1 MYTRRRFLRL
11 PVTLTAAA
19 VIGPAVLTACSDSSA
34 PPSAKS
40 AGGGTLRYGAA
51 VEPDSWDPHA
61 ASTAVTGRLLRP
73 VLESLVAIAP
83 DGTVKPWLAE
93 SWTVSPDG
101 LTYTFTL
108 RSGVTF
114 SDGTPFDAAAV
125 KANFEHVTAAKT
137 ASKRAAGLLGPYKE
151 TEVVDPRTVAVH
163 LTAPHASFL
172 NSAGSTFLGFH
183 SPVALRDHAG
193 DLSSGGAFVVGTGP
207 FTFESVT
214 PGQQAVFKRRSD
226 YDWAPPTAAHQ
237 GPAKLESIVVLL
249 LKEDASRVGAL
260 TSGQVDAAELIPANR
275 LAGLRGRN
283 GVEVV
288 RKAVPGVPYT
298 YYLNTARAPFD
309 DPRTRQ
315 AVRHAIDFA
324 GIVKGVFQGE
334 YEQAWGPLAPSTP
347 GAEPSFAKPAWE
359 YSKEKAEKL
368 LDEAGWTGRDAD
380 GYRTRDGKRLS
391 AEQPYVQTFVSA
403 QNHTFDVGV
412 QDALK
417 QVGIELKLVPLDS
430 AGSIGRT
437 GKGDYDVFAFAWQG
451 SDPVL
456 LGSLYHSKSQFGG
469 GGANGSRVKDAEID
483 GWLDEAEAT
492 VDAERRAELYRKVQR
507 KIVEQAYSFPAYI
520 ATMDVARHGKV
531 NGLVLDVDANTD
543 FYGIGVA

>member
-11 PVTLTAAA
+11 PVAATA
-19 VIGPAVLTACSDSSA
+19 VGLLSTAVLAGCSDSSA

-40 AGGGTLRYGAA
+40 GGGTLRYGAA

-73 VLESLVAIAP
+73 VLESLVAVAP

-93 SWTVSPDG
+93 SWTVTPDG

-125 KANFEHVTAAKT
+125 KANFDHVTAAKT
-137 ASKRAAGLLGPYKE
+137 ASKRAAGLLGPYRD

-172 NSAGSTFLGFH
+172 NAAGSTFLGFH
-183 SPVALRDHAG
+183 SPAALRDHAG
-193 DLSSGGAFVVGTGP
+193 DLSSGGRFVVGTGP

-214 PGQQAVFKRRSD
+214 PGQQAVFKRRPD
-226 YDWAPPTAAHQ
+226 YAWAPPTAAHQ
-237 GPAKLESIVVLL
+237 GQAKLESIVVLL

-275 LAGLRGRN
+275 LAGLRGQN
-283 GVEVV
+283 GVQVV

-309 DPRTRQ
+309 DLRARQ
-315 AVRHAIDFA
+315 AVRHAVDFA
-324 GIVKGVFQGE
+324 GIVKGIFQGE
-334 YEQAWGPLAPSTP
+334 YQQAWGPLAPSTP
-347 GAEPSFAKPAWE
+347 GADELLAKPAWE
-359 YSKEKAEKL
+359 YSREKAERL
-368 LDEAGWTGRDAD
+368 LDELGWTGRDAD
-380 GYRTRDGKRLS
+380 GYRTKDGKRFTV
-391 AEQPYVQTFVSA
+391 EQPYVQTFVSA

-451 SDPVL
+451 SDPSL
-456 LGSLYHSKSQFGG
+456 LESLYHSTKQFGG
-469 GGANGSRVKDAEID
+469 GGANGARVHDAQID
-483 GWLDEAEAT
+483 TWLDQAEAT
-492 VDAERRAELYRKVQR
+492 VDAGQRTELYRKVQR
-507 KIVEQAYSFPAYI
+507 RIVEQAYSFPAYI
-520 ATMDVARHGKV
+520 ATMDVALHPKV
-531 NGLVLDVDANTD
+531 SGLALDVDANTD

>member
-40 AGGGTLRYGAA
+40 GGGTLRYGAA

-83 DGTVKPWLAE
+83 DGTVKPWLAD

-108 RSGVTF
+108 RTGVTF

-125 KANFEHVTAAKT
+125 KANFDHVTAAKT

-163 LTAPHASFL
+163 LTAPHSSFL
-172 NSAGSTFLGFH
+172 GSAGSTFLGFH

-214 PGQQAVFKRRSD
+214 PGQQAVFKRRPD
-226 YDWAPPTAAHQ
+226 YNWAPPTAAHQ
-237 GPAKLESIVVLL
+237 GRAKLESIVVLL

-275 LAGLRGRN
+275 LAGLRGQN
-283 GVEVV
+283 GVQVV

-309 DPRTRQ
+309 DPRARQ

-324 GIVKGVFQGE
+324 GIVKGIFQGE

-368 LDEAGWTGRDAD
+368 LDEAGWTGRDAE
-380 GYRTRDGKRLS
+380 GYRTKDGKRLT

-430 AGSIGRT
+430 AGSTGRT

-451 SDPVL
+451 SDPSL

-483 GWLDEAEAT
+483 GWLDQAEAT
-492 VDAERRAELYRKVQR
+492 VDAAQRAELYRKVQR

-531 NGLVLDVDANTD
+531 NGLVLDVDANPD

>member
-11 PVTLTAAA
+11 PVALTAAA
-19 VIGPAVLTACSDSSA
+19 VIGSAVLTACSDSSA
-34 PPSAKS
+34 PPSARS
-40 AGGGTLRYGAA
+40 DGGTLRYGAA

-83 DGTVKPWLAE
+83 DGTVKPWLAD

-125 KANFEHVTAAKT
+125 KANFDHVTAAKT

-163 LTAPHASFL
+163 LTAPHSSFL
-172 NSAGSTFLGFH
+172 SSVGSTFLGFH
-183 SPVALRDHAG
+183 SPAALRDHGG

-214 PGQQAVFKRRSD
+214 PGQQAVFKRRAD
-226 YDWAPPTAAHQ
+226 YNWAPPTAAHQ
-237 GPAKLESIVVLL
+237 GKAKLESIVVLL

-275 LAGLRGRN
+275 LAGLRGQN

-288 RKAVPGVPYT
+288 RKAIPGVPYT

-324 GIVKGVFQGE
+324 GIVKGIFQGE

-359 YSKEKAEKL
+359 YGKEKAEKL
-368 LDEAGWTGRDAD
+368 LDEAGWTGRDAE
-380 GYRTRDGKRLS
+380 GYRTKDGKRLT

-451 SDPVL
+451 SDPSL
-456 LGSLYHSKSQFGG
+456 LRSLYHSKSQFGG

-483 GWLDEAEAT
+483 GWLDQADAT
-492 VDAERRAELYRKVQR
+492 VDAAQRAELYRKVQR

-531 NGLVLDVDANTD
+531 DGLVLDVDANTD

>member
-1 MYTRRRFLRL
+1 MYSRRRFLRL
-11 PVTLTAAA
+11 PVAATVA
-19 VIGPAVLTACSDSSA
+19 GLIGPAVLVGCSDSSA

-40 AGGGTLRYGAA
+40 GGGTLRYGAA

-73 VLESLVAIAP
+73 VLESLVSLAP

-108 RSGVTF
+108 RTGVTF

-125 KANFEHVTAAKT
+125 KANFDHITAPKT
-137 ASKRAAGLLGPYKE
+137 ASKRAAGLLGPYKD

-163 LTAPHASFL
+163 LTAPHASLL
-172 NSAGSTFLGFH
+172 NAVGSTFLGFH
-183 SPVALRDHAG
+183 SPVALRDHVG
-193 DLSSGGAFVVGTGP
+193 DLSSGGPFVVGTGP

-214 PGQQAVFKRRSD
+214 PGQQAVFKRRPD
-226 YDWAPPTAAHQ
+226 YAWAPPTAAHQ
-237 GPAKLESIVVLL
+237 GQAKLESIVVLL

-275 LAGLRGRN
+275 LAGLRGQN
-283 GVEVV
+283 GVQVV

-309 DPRTRQ
+309 DLRARQ
-315 AVRHAIDFA
+315 AARHAIDFA
-324 GIVKGVFQGE
+324 GIVKGIFQSE

-347 GAEPSFAKPAWE
+347 GADASLAKAWE
-359 YSKEKAEKL
+359 FSKEKAERL
-368 LDEAGWTGRDAD
+368 LDEIGYTGRDSD
-380 GYRTRDGKRLS
+380 GYRTKDGKRFTV
-391 AEQPYVQTFVSA
+391 EQPYVQTFVSA
-403 QNHTFDVGV
+403 QNHTFDVGI

-451 SDPVL
+451 SDPSL
-456 LGSLYHSKSQFGG
+456 LQSLYHSKSQFGG
-469 GGANGSRVKDAEID
+469 GGANGARVRDSQID
-483 GWLDEAEAT
+483 GWLDQAQAT
-492 VDAERRAELYRKVQR
+492 VDAGQRLELYRKVQR
-507 KIVEQAYSFPAYI
+507 RIVEQAYSFPAYI
-520 ATMDVARHGKV
+520 ATMDVAQHGKV
-531 NGLVLDVDANTD
+531 SGLVLDVDANTD